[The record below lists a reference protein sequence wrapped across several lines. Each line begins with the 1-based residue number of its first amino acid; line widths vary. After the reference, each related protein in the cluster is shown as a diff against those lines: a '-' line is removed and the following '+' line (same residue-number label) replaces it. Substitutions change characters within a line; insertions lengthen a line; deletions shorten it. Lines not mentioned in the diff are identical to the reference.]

1 MKLSKLTLKQ
11 FRNLEPLTLEPH
23 ENLNLIVGLN
33 ASGKTNLCEALFYA
47 SRGQLLKGERQ
58 REIINWDCHWST
70 LDLIVGAEHIRIVM
84 DNHEQTK
91 TLELSGELS
100 KQQDVFDVFKVL
112 IFTPDDL
119 QIVKGSPSKRR
130 RLLDLSIA
138 DLDMAYRKALL
149 AYDQVLKRKNILL
162 KRDRPD
168 PELLDVYQQQLVEHG
183 THLVRQRLLYLNELN
198 KSLSMFHQ
206 ELNQAKKPLFLNY
219 ESDVPYD
226 GGNVSQ
232 QLDDALK
239 LAHKKEIDRRTSLIG
254 PHRDDVLF
262 DIEGMD
268 VRKYGSQG
276 QQKTALIALKLAQL
290 ELFKERLGDYPV
302 LILDDVLSELD
313 PERTQMLLDHL
324 PQDLQLFLT
333 ETDLSE
339 PLIQRAGKVFRI
351 SQGQVE
357 ELSKEERCP
366 SQN

>member
-11 FRNLEPLTLEPH
+11 FRNLEPLSLEPH

-33 ASGKTNLCEALFYA
+33 ASGKTNLCEALFFA

-70 LDLIVGAEHIRIVM
+70 LNLEVGSEHIRIVI

-91 TLELSGELS
+91 TLELSGEIS
-100 KQQDVFDVFKVL
+100 KQQDLFDVFKVL

-130 RLLDLSIA
+130 RMLDRSIA
-138 DLDMAYRKALL
+138 DLDKVYRKALL
-149 AYDQVLKRKNILL
+149 NYEQVLKRKNLL
-162 KRDRPD
+162 LRRDRPD
-168 PELLDVYQQQLVEHG
+168 PEVLSVYQQQLIEHG
-183 THLVRQRLLYLNELN
+183 TQLVRQRLLYLDELN
-198 KSLSMFHQ
+198 KSLSVFHQ
-206 ELNQAKKPLFLNY
+206 ELNQAKKPLFLKY
-219 ESDVPYD
+219 ESDVAYD
-226 GGNVSQ
+226 GNVPQ
-232 QLDDALK
+232 QLEEALNQ
-239 LAHKKEIDRRTSLIG
+239 AHKKEIDRRTSLIG

-290 ELFKERLGDYPV
+290 ELFKDHLGEYPV

-333 ETDLSE
+333 ETDLSD
-339 PLIQRAGKVFRI
+339 PLVERAGKVFRV
-351 SQGQVE
+351 SHGQIE
-357 ELSKEERCP
+357 ELSKEELCP
-366 SQN
+366 SQS

>member
-1 MKLSKLTLKQ
+1 MKLSKLSLKQ
-11 FRNLEPLTLEPH
+11 FRNLEPLSLEPH

-58 REIINWDCHWST
+58 REIINWDCQWST
-70 LDLIVGAEHIRIVM
+70 LNLEVGSEHIRIVM

-91 TLELSGELS
+91 TLELSGELV
-100 KQQDVFDVFKVL
+100 KQQDLFDVFKVL

-130 RLLDLSIA
+130 RMLDRSIA
-138 DLDMAYRKALL
+138 DLDVAYRKALL
-149 AYDQVLKRKNILL
+149 NYEQVLKRKNILL
-162 KRDRPD
+162 RRDRPD
-168 PELLDVYQQQLVEHG
+168 PELLSVYQQQLVEHG
-183 THLVRQRLLYLNELN
+183 TQLVRQRLLYLNELN
-198 KSLSMFHQ
+198 KYLSVFHQ
-206 ELNQAKKPLFLNY
+206 ELNQAKKPLFLKY

-226 GGNVSQ
+226 GNVPQ
-232 QLDDALK
+232 QLEEALK
-239 LAHKKEIDRRTSLIG
+239 NAHQKEIDRRMSLIG
-254 PHRDDVLF
+254 PHRDDVCF

-268 VRKYGSQG
+268 VRRYGSQG

-290 ELFKERLGDYPV
+290 ELFKERLGEYPV

-313 PERTQMLLDHL
+313 PERTQMLLNHL

-333 ETDLSE
+333 ETDLSD
-339 PLIQRAGKVFRI
+339 PLVERAGKVFRI
-351 SQGQVE
+351 SHGQIE
-357 ELSKEERCP
+357 ELSKEELCP